1 MKEEV
6 EEAEVTASI
15 TLPSVGRGF
24 PAGCALRLGED
35 LKANAGKLLNIK
47 KAASSNVKH

>member
-1 MKEEV
+1 MWMRRRLKEEV

-24 PAGCALRLGED
+24 PAGCALRLG
-35 LKANAGKLLNIK
+35 L
-47 KAASSNVKH
+47 VWV